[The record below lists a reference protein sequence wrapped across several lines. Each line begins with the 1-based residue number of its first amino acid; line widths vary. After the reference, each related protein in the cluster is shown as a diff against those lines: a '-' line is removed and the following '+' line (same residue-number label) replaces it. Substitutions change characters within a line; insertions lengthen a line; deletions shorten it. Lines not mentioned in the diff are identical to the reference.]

1 MNDFCFMKSS
11 LIITITT
18 QTKQKKKHFMQLEP
32 KLGSRLTKVK
42 YHPMVEL
49 KIWMPNGFEI
59 LTMSLSH
66 PTVRI
71 CSRLVRD
78 CVLLPVAF

>member
-1 MNDFCFMKSS
+1 MWMI
-11 LIITITT
+11 LIAKWMMLVD
-18 QTKQKKKHFMQLEP
+18 Q
-32 KLGSRLTKVK
+32 VK